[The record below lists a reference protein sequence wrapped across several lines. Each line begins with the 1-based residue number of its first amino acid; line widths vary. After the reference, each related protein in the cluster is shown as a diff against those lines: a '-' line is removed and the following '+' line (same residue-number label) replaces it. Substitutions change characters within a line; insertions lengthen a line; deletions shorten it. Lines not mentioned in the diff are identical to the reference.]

1 MLAPWTSRVVPCFS
15 HAIRTSSLSYTFLGT
30 FCRSPCDPERS
41 SCTSALVVSAASPP
55 AGLPCMLLR
64 WWCMCLALAA
74 RLLVGLGLQRRKL
87 PHKLHH
93 PQLQLGKSIPDNARC
108 LGCMCHRGCS
118 RSTSRPT
125 PLHYCLVLGHHM
137 TLIILACHAPL
148 QNHLYLLSCHCN
160 HIVLLHSCPY
170 PLLYAT
176 KPLEETWEETC
187 VCTET
192 VGITLALFTPA
203 RTLCESTMEEGF
215 TGSLTRRPCAT
226 LLHTS
231 GARFAPPAAP
241 GAVTSAGE
249 SRCSRYSLSR

>member
-1 MLAPWTSRVVPCFS
+1 
-15 HAIRTSSLSYTFLGT
+15 
-30 FCRSPCDPERS
+30 
-41 SCTSALVVSAASPP
+41 
-55 AGLPCMLLR
+55 
-64 WWCMCLALAA
+64 
-74 RLLVGLGLQRRKL
+74 
-87 PHKLHH
+87 
-93 PQLQLGKSIPDNARC
+93 
-108 LGCMCHRGCS
+108 MCHHGCS

-125 PLHYCLVLGHHM
+125 LLHYCLVLGHHT

-160 HIVLLHSCPY
+160 HIVLLHSCPH